1 MVMEYLKYF
10 DALIENRL
18 ITPIWKNIIH
28 LVEKELKDSKEKDD
42 FLIIFII
49 LFALIDD
56 GNLCISLD
64 KIKLLDK
71 WNNKLEGMRIL
82 LTENNDLNIVSFNYV
97 KDKSNHVIE
106 NSLSKMNDVSLGD
119 VVGPNKFFEIDDNWL
134 YIKKNNTAR
143 KMIISSLERLFKP
156 TFNNPPFDYKS
167 VVNKTLPRPFVLT
180 DGQEKVVKN
189 GLNKNLVITGG
200 PGTGKTTSI
209 LFLLIGLMINHDY
222 KDIFLLAPSGKAAS
236 RMKDSIKGGLS
247 VLSDDFI
254 NNNKKIVDR
263 IANLNRYTI
272 HSFLGIDNNT
282 SAFKHNSKN
291 KFEENS
297 IFIIDEASMIDACL
311 FASLLSSIPDGSRV
325 FIMGDKNQLPS
336 VDAGAVFGDLIVK
349 KSLIDNG
356 NVSELGEAVRFKIGS
371 PIYKLANEVN
381 NDNEILSSLPWKDEF
396 LSIQKNENNIPNPVY
411 YFLNPLSDKTVSQ
424 KEIIH
429 NAIKNFANEYYK
441 DLQGI
446 CTDFEY
452 DGDDSLKKLFAT
464 CVKRAEILT
473 AENNGVRGVNEIN
486 SFVKNNFI
494 DKTKITSVENYYPGE
509 LIIVN
514 KNNKSL
520 DLANGDSGVLMT
532 FKDDQTLYFVIEK
545 DSEIIKTEGKN
556 EGKIFKLGGYLFYP
570 FRLISKSE
578 ISNAYA
584 ITIHKSQGSDY
595 KNILVILPDKKG
607 HPLLNRQIV
616 YTAITRTKGD
626 TYILSNQDRILDAK
640 NTILV
645 RDTNIK

>member
-1 MVMEYLKYF
+1 MEYLKYF

-18 ITPIWKNIIH
+18 ITPIWRNIII
-28 LVEKELKDSKEKDD
+28 LIEKELKDSNDKDD
-42 FLIIFII
+42 YLIIFII

-64 KIKLLDK
+64 ENRLLEK
-71 WNNKLEGMRIL
+71 WNNKLNGTYIL
-82 LTENNDLNIVSFNYV
+82 LSENNSLNIDLFNYV
-97 KDKSNHVIE
+97 KDKSYNVIH
-106 NSLSKMNDVSLGD
+106 NSLGKINNVTLNE
-119 VVGPNKFFEIDDNWL
+119 VVGSDKFFEIDDNWL

-143 KMIISSLERLFKP
+143 KMIIESLDRLFSSSFINSK
-156 TFNNPPFDYKS
+156 FDYKS
-167 VVNKTLPRPFVLT
+167 VVSKKLPKPFLLT
-180 DGQEKVVKN
+180 SGQENVVLN

-209 LFLLIGLMINHDY
+209 LFLLIGLMINNTYDEIY
-222 KDIFLLAPSGKAAS
+222 LLAPSGKAAS

-254 NNNKKIVDR
+254 NNSKAIVDR

-272 HSFLGIDNNT
+272 HSFLGIDQNT
-282 SAFKHNSKN
+282 NAFKHNSKN
-291 KFEENS
+291 KFKENS

-311 FASLLSSIPDGSRV
+311 FASLLSSIPDKSRV

-336 VDAGAVFGDLIVK
+336 VDAGAVFGDLIIK
-349 KSLIDNG
+349 KSLKENG
-356 NVSELGEAVRFKIGS
+356 NISELGEAVRFKIGS

-381 NDNEILSSLPWKDEF
+381 NENEVLSELPWKNEF
-396 LSIQKNENNIPNPVY
+396 LTIQKNENNISNPVY
-411 YFLNPLSDKTVSQ
+411 YYLNPLSDKNISQ
-424 KEIIH
+424 KEIVLT
-429 NAIKNFANEYYK
+429 AVKNFAIEYYK
-441 DLQGI
+441 DLQDL
-446 CTDFEY
+446 CTNFEY
-452 DGDDSLKKLFAT
+452 KDKSELKNLFT
-464 CVKRAEILT
+464 DCVKRAEILT

-486 SFVKNNFI
+486 NFIKNNFL
-494 DKTKITSVENYYPGE
+494 DKSKVSSVDGYYPGE

-532 FKDDQTLYFVIEK
+532 FKDDPTLYFMIEK
-545 DSEIIKTEGKN
+545 DSEIIKAEGKN
-556 EGKIFKLGGYLFYP
+556 DGKIFKLGGYLFYP
-570 FRLISKSE
+570 FRLISKNE

-626 TYILSNQDRILDAK
+626 TYILSNQDRIFDAK
-640 NTILV
+640 NTLIV
-645 RDTNIK
+645 RDTNIN

>member
-1 MVMEYLKYF
+1 MEYLKYF

-18 ITPIWKNIIH
+18 ITPIWRNIII
-28 LVEKELKDSKEKDD
+28 LIEKELKDSNDKDD
-42 FLIIFII
+42 YLIIFII

-64 KIKLLDK
+64 ENRLLEK
-71 WNNKLEGMRIL
+71 WNNKLNGTYIL
-82 LTENNDLNIVSFNYV
+82 LSENNSLNIDLFNYV
-97 KDKSNHVIE
+97 KDKSYNVIH
-106 NSLSKMNDVSLGD
+106 NSLGKINNVTLNE
-119 VVGPNKFFEIDDNWL
+119 VVGSDKFFEIDDNWL

-143 KMIISSLERLFKP
+143 KMIIESLDRLFSSSFINSK
-156 TFNNPPFDYKS
+156 FDYKS
-167 VVNKTLPRPFVLT
+167 VVSKKLPKPFLLT
-180 DGQEKVVKN
+180 SGQENVVLN

-209 LFLLIGLMINHDY
+209 LFLLIGLMINNTYDEIY
-222 KDIFLLAPSGKAAS
+222 LLAPSGKAAS

-254 NNNKKIVDR
+254 NNSKAIVDR

-272 HSFLGIDNNT
+272 HSFLGIDQNT
-282 SAFKHNSKN
+282 NAFKHNSKN
-291 KFEENS
+291 KFKENS

-311 FASLLSSIPDGSRV
+311 FASLLSSIPDKSRV

-336 VDAGAVFGDLIVK
+336 VDAGAVFGDLIIK
-349 KSLIDNG
+349 KSLKENG
-356 NVSELGEAVRFKIGS
+356 NISELGEAVRFKIGS

-381 NDNEILSSLPWKDEF
+381 NENEVLSELPWKNEF
-396 LSIQKNENNIPNPVY
+396 LTIQKNENNISNPVY
-411 YFLNPLSDKTVSQ
+411 YYLNPLSDKNISQ
-424 KEIIH
+424 KEIVLT
-429 NAIKNFANEYYK
+429 AVKNFAIEYYK
-441 DLQGI
+441 DLQDL
-446 CTDFEY
+446 CTNFEY
-452 DGDDSLKKLFAT
+452 KDKSELKNLFT
-464 CVKRAEILT
+464 DCVKRAEILT

-486 SFVKNNFI
+486 NFIKNNFL
-494 DKTKITSVENYYPGE
+494 DKSKVSSVDGYYPGE

-532 FKDDQTLYFVIEK
+532 FKDDPTLYFMIEK
-545 DSEIIKTEGKN
+545 DSEIIKGEGKN
-556 EGKIFKLGGYLFYP
+556 DGKIFKLGGYLFYP
-570 FRLISKSE
+570 FRLISKNE

-640 NTILV
+640 NTLIV
-645 RDTNIK
+645 RDTNIN

>member
-1 MVMEYLKYF
+1 MEYLKYF

-18 ITPIWKNIIH
+18 ITPIWRNIII
-28 LVEKELKDSKEKDD
+28 LIEKELKDSNDKDD
-42 FLIIFII
+42 YLIIFII

-64 KIKLLDK
+64 ENRLLEK
-71 WNNKLEGMRIL
+71 WNNKLNGTYIL
-82 LTENNDLNIVSFNYV
+82 LSENNSLNIDLFNYV
-97 KDKSNHVIE
+97 KDKSYNVIH
-106 NSLSKMNDVSLGD
+106 NSLGKINNVTLNE
-119 VVGPNKFFEIDDNWL
+119 VVGSDKFFEIDDNWL

-143 KMIISSLERLFKP
+143 KMIIESLDRLFSSSFINSK
-156 TFNNPPFDYKS
+156 FDYKS
-167 VVNKTLPRPFVLT
+167 VVSKKLPKPFLLT
-180 DGQEKVVKN
+180 SGQENVVLN

-209 LFLLIGLMINHDY
+209 LFLLIGLMINNTYDEIY
-222 KDIFLLAPSGKAAS
+222 LLAPSGKAAS

-247 VLSDDFI
+247 VLSDDFV
-254 NNNKKIVDR
+254 NNNKAIADR

-272 HSFLGIDNNT
+272 HSFLGIDQNT
-282 SAFKHNSKN
+282 NAFKHNSKN
-291 KFEENS
+291 KFKENS

-311 FASLLSSIPDGSRV
+311 FASLLSSIPDKSRV

-336 VDAGAVFGDLIVK
+336 VDAGAVFGDLIIK
-349 KSLIDNG
+349 KSLKENG
-356 NVSELGEAVRFKIGS
+356 NISELGEAVRFKIGS

-381 NDNEILSSLPWKDEF
+381 NENEVLSELPWKNEF
-396 LSIQKNENNIPNPVY
+396 LTIQKNENNISNPVY
-411 YFLNPLSDKTVSQ
+411 YYLNPLSDKNISQ
-424 KEIIH
+424 KEIVLT
-429 NAIKNFANEYYK
+429 AVKNFAIEYYK
-441 DLQGI
+441 DLQDL
-446 CTDFEY
+446 CTNFEY
-452 DGDDSLKKLFAT
+452 KDKSELKNLFT
-464 CVKRAEILT
+464 DCVKRAEILT

-486 SFVKNNFI
+486 HFIKNNFL
-494 DKTKITSVENYYPGE
+494 DKSKVSSVDGYYPGE

-532 FKDDQTLYFVIEK
+532 FKDDPTLYFMIEK
-545 DSEIIKTEGKN
+545 DSEIIKAEGKN
-556 EGKIFKLGGYLFYP
+556 DGKIFKLGGYLFYP
-570 FRLISKSE
+570 FRLISKNE

-640 NTILV
+640 NTLIV
-645 RDTNIK
+645 RDTNIN

>member
-1 MVMEYLKYF
+1 MEYLKYF

-18 ITPIWKNIIH
+18 ITPIWRNIII
-28 LVEKELKDSKEKDD
+28 LIEKELKDSNDKDD
-42 FLIIFII
+42 YLIIFII

-64 KIKLLDK
+64 ENRLLEK
-71 WNNKLEGMRIL
+71 WNNKLNGTYIL
-82 LTENNDLNIVSFNYV
+82 LSENNSLNIDLFNYV
-97 KDKSNHVIE
+97 KDKSYNVIH
-106 NSLSKMNDVSLGD
+106 NSLGKINNVTLNE
-119 VVGPNKFFEIDDNWL
+119 VVGSDKFFEIDDNWL

-143 KMIISSLERLFKP
+143 KMIIESLDRLFSSSFINSK
-156 TFNNPPFDYKS
+156 FDYKS
-167 VVNKTLPRPFVLT
+167 VVSKKLPKPFLLT
-180 DGQEKVVKN
+180 SGQENVVLN

-209 LFLLIGLMINHDY
+209 LFLLIGLMINNTYDEIY
-222 KDIFLLAPSGKAAS
+222 LLAPSGKAAS

-247 VLSDDFI
+247 VLSDDFV
-254 NNNKKIVDR
+254 NNNKAIADR

-272 HSFLGIDNNT
+272 HSFLGIDQNT
-282 SAFKHNSKN
+282 NAFKHNSKN
-291 KFEENS
+291 KFKENS

-311 FASLLSSIPDGSRV
+311 FASLLSSIPDKSRV

-336 VDAGAVFGDLIVK
+336 VDAGAVFGDLIIK
-349 KSLIDNG
+349 KSLKENG
-356 NVSELGEAVRFKIGS
+356 NISELGEAVRFKIGS

-381 NDNEILSSLPWKDEF
+381 NENEVLSELPWKNEF
-396 LSIQKNENNIPNPVY
+396 LTIQKNENNISNPVY
-411 YFLNPLSDKTVSQ
+411 YYLNPLSDKNISQ
-424 KEIIH
+424 KEIVLT
-429 NAIKNFANEYYK
+429 AVKNFAIEYYK
-441 DLQGI
+441 DLQDL
-446 CTDFEY
+446 CTNFEY
-452 DGDDSLKKLFAT
+452 KDKSELKNLFT
-464 CVKRAEILT
+464 DCVKRAEILT

-486 SFVKNNFI
+486 HFIKNNFL
-494 DKTKITSVENYYPGE
+494 DKSKVSSVDGYYPGE

-532 FKDDQTLYFVIEK
+532 FKDDPTLYFMIEK
-545 DSEIIKTEGKN
+545 DSEIIKAEGKN
-556 EGKIFKLGGYLFYP
+556 DGKIFKLGGYLFYP
-570 FRLISKSE
+570 FRLISKNK

-640 NTILV
+640 NTLIV
-645 RDTNIK
+645 RDTNIN

>member
-1 MVMEYLKYF
+1 MEYLKYF

-18 ITPIWKNIIH
+18 ITPIWRNIII
-28 LVEKELKDSKEKDD
+28 LIEKELKDSNDKDD
-42 FLIIFII
+42 YLIIFII

-64 KIKLLDK
+64 ENRLLEK
-71 WNNKLEGMRIL
+71 WNNKLNGTYIL
-82 LTENNDLNIVSFNYV
+82 LSENNSLNIDLFNYV
-97 KDKSNHVIE
+97 KDKSYNVIH
-106 NSLSKMNDVSLGD
+106 NSLGKINNVTLNE
-119 VVGPNKFFEIDDNWL
+119 VVGSDKFFEIDDNWL

-143 KMIISSLERLFKP
+143 KIIIESLDRLFSSSFINSK
-156 TFNNPPFDYKS
+156 FDYKS
-167 VVNKTLPRPFVLT
+167 VVSKKLPKPFLLT
-180 DGQEKVVKN
+180 NGQENVVLN

-209 LFLLIGLMINHDY
+209 LFLLIGLMINNTYDEIY
-222 KDIFLLAPSGKAAS
+222 LLAPSGKAAS

-254 NNNKKIVDR
+254 NNNKAIADR

-272 HSFLGIDNNT
+272 HSFLGIDQNT
-282 SAFKHNSKN
+282 NAFKHNSKN
-291 KFEENS
+291 KFKENS

-311 FASLLSSIPDGSRV
+311 FASLLSSIPDKSRV

-336 VDAGAVFGDLIVK
+336 VDAGAVFGDLIIK
-349 KSLIDNG
+349 KSLKENG
-356 NVSELGEAVRFKIGS
+356 NISELGEAVRFKIGS

-381 NDNEILSSLPWKDEF
+381 NENEVLSELPWKNEF
-396 LSIQKNENNIPNPVY
+396 LTIQKNENNISNPVY
-411 YFLNPLSDKTVSQ
+411 YYLNPLSDKNISQ
-424 KEIIH
+424 KEIVLT
-429 NAIKNFANEYYK
+429 AVKNFAIEYYK
-441 DLQGI
+441 DLQDL
-446 CTDFEY
+446 CTNFEY
-452 DGDDSLKKLFAT
+452 KDKSELKNLFT
-464 CVKRAEILT
+464 DCVKRAEILT

-486 SFVKNNFI
+486 NFIKNNFL
-494 DKTKITSVENYYPGE
+494 DKSKVSSVDGYYPGE

-532 FKDDQTLYFVIEK
+532 FKDDPTLYFMIEK
-545 DSEIIKTEGKN
+545 DSEIIKGEGKN
-556 EGKIFKLGGYLFYP
+556 DGKIFKLGGYLFYP
-570 FRLISKSE
+570 FRLISKNE

-640 NTILV
+640 NTLIV
-645 RDTNIK
+645 RDTNIN

>member
-1 MVMEYLKYF
+1 MEYLKYF

-18 ITPIWKNIIH
+18 ITPIWRNIII
-28 LVEKELKDSKEKDD
+28 LIEKELKDSNDKDD
-42 FLIIFII
+42 YLIIFII

-64 KIKLLDK
+64 ENRLLEK
-71 WNNKLEGMRIL
+71 WNNKLNGTYIL
-82 LTENNDLNIVSFNYV
+82 LSENNSLNIDLFNYV
-97 KDKSNHVIE
+97 KDKSYNVIH
-106 NSLSKMNDVSLGD
+106 NSLGKINNVTLNE
-119 VVGPNKFFEIDDNWL
+119 VVGSDKFFEIDDNWL

-143 KMIISSLERLFKP
+143 KMIIESLDRLFSSSFINSK
-156 TFNNPPFDYKS
+156 FDYKS
-167 VVNKTLPRPFVLT
+167 VVSKKLPKPFLLT
-180 DGQEKVVKN
+180 NGQENVVLN

-209 LFLLIGLMINHDY
+209 LFLLIGLMINNTYDEIY
-222 KDIFLLAPSGKAAS
+222 LLAPSGKAAS

-247 VLSDDFI
+247 VLSDDFV
-254 NNNKKIVDR
+254 NNNKAIADR

-272 HSFLGIDNNT
+272 HSFLGIDQNT
-282 SAFKHNSKN
+282 NAFKHNSKN
-291 KFEENS
+291 KFKENS

-311 FASLLSSIPDGSRV
+311 FASLLSSIPDKSRV

-336 VDAGAVFGDLIVK
+336 VDAGAVFGDLIIK
-349 KSLIDNG
+349 KSLKENG
-356 NVSELGEAVRFKIGS
+356 NISELGEAVRFKIGS

-381 NDNEILSSLPWKDEF
+381 NENEVLSELPWKNEF
-396 LSIQKNENNIPNPVY
+396 LTIQKNENNISNPVY
-411 YFLNPLSDKTVSQ
+411 YYLNPLSDKNISQ
-424 KEIIH
+424 KEIVLT
-429 NAIKNFANEYYK
+429 AVKNFAIEYYK
-441 DLQGI
+441 DLQDL
-446 CTDFEY
+446 CTNFEY
-452 DGDDSLKKLFAT
+452 KDKSELKNLFT
-464 CVKRAEILT
+464 DCVKRAEILT

-486 SFVKNNFI
+486 NFIKNNFL
-494 DKTKITSVENYYPGE
+494 DKSKVSSVDGYYPGE

-532 FKDDQTLYFVIEK
+532 FKDDPTLYFMIEK
-545 DSEIIKTEGKN
+545 DSEIIKAEGKN
-556 EGKIFKLGGYLFYP
+556 DGKIFKLGGYLFYP
-570 FRLISKSE
+570 FRLISKNE

-626 TYILSNQDRILDAK
+626 TYILSNQDRIFDAK
-640 NTILV
+640 NTLIV
-645 RDTNIK
+645 RDTNIN

>member
-1 MVMEYLKYF
+1 MEYLKYF

-18 ITPIWKNIIH
+18 ITPIWRNIII
-28 LVEKELKDSKEKDD
+28 LIEKELKDSNDKDD
-42 FLIIFII
+42 YLIIFII

-64 KIKLLDK
+64 ENRLLEK
-71 WNNKLEGMRIL
+71 WNNKLNGTYIL
-82 LTENNDLNIVSFNYV
+82 LSENNSLNIDLFNYV
-97 KDKSNHVIE
+97 KDKSYNVIH
-106 NSLSKMNDVSLGD
+106 NSLGKINNVTLNE
-119 VVGPNKFFEIDDNWL
+119 VVGSDKFFEIDDNWL

-143 KMIISSLERLFKP
+143 KMIIESLDRLFSSSFINSK
-156 TFNNPPFDYKS
+156 FDYKS
-167 VVNKTLPRPFVLT
+167 VVSKKLPKPFLLT
-180 DGQEKVVKN
+180 NGQENVVLN

-209 LFLLIGLMINHDY
+209 LFLLIGLMINNTYDEIY
-222 KDIFLLAPSGKAAS
+222 LLAPSGKAAS

-247 VLSDDFI
+247 VLSDDFV
-254 NNNKKIVDR
+254 NNNKAIADR

-272 HSFLGIDNNT
+272 HSFLGIDQNT
-282 SAFKHNSKN
+282 NAFKHNSKN
-291 KFEENS
+291 KFKENS

-311 FASLLSSIPDGSRV
+311 FASLLSSIPDKSRV

-336 VDAGAVFGDLIVK
+336 VDAGAVFGDLIIK
-349 KSLIDNG
+349 KSLKENG
-356 NVSELGEAVRFKIGS
+356 NISELGEAVRFKIGS

-381 NDNEILSSLPWKDEF
+381 NENEVLSELPWKNEF
-396 LSIQKNENNIPNPVY
+396 LTIQKNENNISNPVY
-411 YFLNPLSDKTVSQ
+411 YYLNPLSDKNISQ
-424 KEIIH
+424 KEIVLT
-429 NAIKNFANEYYK
+429 AVKNFAIEYYK
-441 DLQGI
+441 DLQDL
-446 CTDFEY
+446 CTNFEY
-452 DGDDSLKKLFAT
+452 KDKSELKNLFT
-464 CVKRAEILT
+464 DCVKRAEILT

-486 SFVKNNFI
+486 HFIKNNFL
-494 DKTKITSVENYYPGE
+494 DKSKVSSVDGYYPGE

-532 FKDDQTLYFVIEK
+532 FKDDPTLYFMIEK
-545 DSEIIKTEGKN
+545 DSEIIKAEGKN
-556 EGKIFKLGGYLFYP
+556 DGKIFKLGGYLFYP
-570 FRLISKSE
+570 FRLISKNE

-640 NTILV
+640 NTLIV
-645 RDTNIK
+645 RDTNIN

>member
-1 MVMEYLKYF
+1 MEYLKYF

-18 ITPIWKNIIH
+18 ITPIWRNIII
-28 LVEKELKDSKEKDD
+28 LIEKELKDSNDKDD
-42 FLIIFII
+42 YLIIFII

-64 KIKLLDK
+64 ENRLLEK
-71 WNNKLEGMRIL
+71 WNNKLNGTYIL
-82 LTENNDLNIVSFNYV
+82 LSENNSLNIDLFNYV
-97 KDKSNHVIE
+97 KDKSYNVIH
-106 NSLSKMNDVSLGD
+106 NSLGKINNVTLNE
-119 VVGPNKFFEIDDNWL
+119 VVGSDKFFEIDDNWL

-143 KMIISSLERLFKP
+143 KMIIESLDRLFSSSFINSK
-156 TFNNPPFDYKS
+156 FDYKS
-167 VVNKTLPRPFVLT
+167 VVSKKLPKPFLLT
-180 DGQEKVVKN
+180 SGQENVVLN

-209 LFLLIGLMINHDY
+209 LFLLIGLMINNTYDEIY
-222 KDIFLLAPSGKAAS
+222 LLAPSGKAAS

-254 NNNKKIVDR
+254 NNSKAIVDR

-272 HSFLGIDNNT
+272 HSFLGIDQNT
-282 SAFKHNSKN
+282 NAFKHNSKN
-291 KFEENS
+291 KFKENS

-311 FASLLSSIPDGSRV
+311 FASLLSSIPDKSRV

-336 VDAGAVFGDLIVK
+336 VDAGAVFGDLIIK
-349 KSLIDNG
+349 KSLKENG
-356 NVSELGEAVRFKIGS
+356 NISELGEAVRFKIGS

-381 NDNEILSSLPWKDEF
+381 NENEVLSELPWKNEF
-396 LSIQKNENNIPNPVY
+396 LTIQKNENNISNPVY
-411 YFLNPLSDKTVSQ
+411 YYLNPLSDKNISQ
-424 KEIIH
+424 KEIVLT
-429 NAIKNFANEYYK
+429 AVKNFAIEYYK
-441 DLQGI
+441 DLQDL
-446 CTDFEY
+446 CTNFEY
-452 DGDDSLKKLFAT
+452 KDKSELKNLFT
-464 CVKRAEILT
+464 DCVKRAEILT

-486 SFVKNNFI
+486 NFIKNNFL
-494 DKTKITSVENYYPGE
+494 DKSKVSSVDGYYPGE

-532 FKDDQTLYFVIEK
+532 FKDDPTLYFMIEK
-545 DSEIIKTEGKN
+545 DSEIIKAEGKN
-556 EGKIFKLGGYLFYP
+556 DGKIFKLGGYLFYP
-570 FRLISKSE
+570 FRLISKNE

-640 NTILV
+640 NTLIV
-645 RDTNIK
+645 RDTNIN

>member
-1 MVMEYLKYF
+1 MEYLKYF

-18 ITPIWKNIIH
+18 ITPIWRNIII
-28 LVEKELKDSKEKDD
+28 LIEKELKDSNDKDD
-42 FLIIFII
+42 YLIIFII

-64 KIKLLDK
+64 ENRLLEK
-71 WNNKLEGMRIL
+71 WNNKLNGTYIL
-82 LTENNDLNIVSFNYV
+82 LSENNSLNIDLFNYV
-97 KDKSNHVIE
+97 KDKSYNVIH
-106 NSLSKMNDVSLGD
+106 NSLGKINNVTLNE
-119 VVGPNKFFEIDDNWL
+119 VVGSDKFFEIDDNWL

-143 KMIISSLERLFKP
+143 KMIIESLDRLFSSSFINSK
-156 TFNNPPFDYKS
+156 FDYKS
-167 VVNKTLPRPFVLT
+167 VVSKKLPKPFLLT
-180 DGQEKVVKN
+180 SGQENVVLN

-209 LFLLIGLMINHDY
+209 LFLLIGLMINNTYDEIY
-222 KDIFLLAPSGKAAS
+222 LLAPSGKAAS

-247 VLSDDFI
+247 VLSDDFV
-254 NNNKKIVDR
+254 NNNKAIADR

-272 HSFLGIDNNT
+272 HSFLGIDQNT
-282 SAFKHNSKN
+282 NAFKHNSKN
-291 KFEENS
+291 KFKENS

-311 FASLLSSIPDGSRV
+311 FASLLSSIPDKSRV

-336 VDAGAVFGDLIVK
+336 VDAGAVFGDLIIK
-349 KSLIDNG
+349 KSLKENG
-356 NVSELGEAVRFKIGS
+356 NISELGEAVRFKIGS

-381 NDNEILSSLPWKDEF
+381 NENEVLSELPWKNEF
-396 LSIQKNENNIPNPVY
+396 LTIQKNENNISNPVY
-411 YFLNPLSDKTVSQ
+411 YYLNPLSDKNISQ
-424 KEIIH
+424 KEIVLT
-429 NAIKNFANEYYK
+429 AVKNFAIEYYK
-441 DLQGI
+441 DLQDL
-446 CTDFEY
+446 CTNFEY
-452 DGDDSLKKLFAT
+452 KDKSELKNLFT
-464 CVKRAEILT
+464 DCVKRAEILT

-486 SFVKNNFI
+486 NFIKNNFL
-494 DKTKITSVENYYPGE
+494 DKSKVSSVDGYYPGE

-532 FKDDQTLYFVIEK
+532 FKDDPTLYFMIEK
-545 DSEIIKTEGKN
+545 DSEIIKAEGKN
-556 EGKIFKLGGYLFYP
+556 DGKIFKLGGYLFYP
-570 FRLISKSE
+570 FRLISKNE

-626 TYILSNQDRILDAK
+626 TYILSNQDRIFDAK
-640 NTILV
+640 NTLIV
-645 RDTNIK
+645 RDTNIN

>member
-1 MVMEYLKYF
+1 MEYLKYF

-18 ITPIWKNIIH
+18 ITPIWRNIII
-28 LVEKELKDSKEKDD
+28 LIEKELKDSNDKDD
-42 FLIIFII
+42 YLIIFII

-64 KIKLLDK
+64 ENRLLEK
-71 WNNKLEGMRIL
+71 WNNKLNGTYIL
-82 LTENNDLNIVSFNYV
+82 LSENNSLNIDLFNYV
-97 KDKSNHVIE
+97 KDKSYNVIH
-106 NSLSKMNDVSLGD
+106 NSLGKINNVTLNE
-119 VVGPNKFFEIDDNWL
+119 VVGSDKFFEIDDNWL

-143 KMIISSLERLFKP
+143 KMIIESLDRLFSSSFINSK
-156 TFNNPPFDYKS
+156 FDYKS
-167 VVNKTLPRPFVLT
+167 VVSKKLPKPFLLT
-180 DGQEKVVKN
+180 SGQENVVLN

-209 LFLLIGLMINHDY
+209 LFLLIGLMINNTYDEIY
-222 KDIFLLAPSGKAAS
+222 LLAPSGKAAS

-247 VLSDDFI
+247 VLSDDFV
-254 NNNKKIVDR
+254 NNNKAIADR

-272 HSFLGIDNNT
+272 HSFLGIDQNT
-282 SAFKHNSKN
+282 NAFKHNSKN
-291 KFEENS
+291 KFKENS

-311 FASLLSSIPDGSRV
+311 FASLLSSIPDKSRV

-336 VDAGAVFGDLIVK
+336 VDAGAVFGDLIIK
-349 KSLIDNG
+349 KSLKENG
-356 NVSELGEAVRFKIGS
+356 NISELGEAVRFKIGS

-381 NDNEILSSLPWKDEF
+381 NENEVLSELPWKNEF
-396 LSIQKNENNIPNPVY
+396 LTIQKNENNISNPVY
-411 YFLNPLSDKTVSQ
+411 YYLNPLSDKNISQ
-424 KEIIH
+424 KEIVLT
-429 NAIKNFANEYYK
+429 AVKNFAIEYYK
-441 DLQGI
+441 DLQDL
-446 CTDFEY
+446 CTNFEY
-452 DGDDSLKKLFAT
+452 KDKSELKNLFT
-464 CVKRAEILT
+464 DCVKRAEILT

-486 SFVKNNFI
+486 NFIKNNFL
-494 DKTKITSVENYYPGE
+494 DKSKVSSVDGYYPGE

-532 FKDDQTLYFVIEK
+532 FKDDPTLYFMIEK
-545 DSEIIKTEGKN
+545 DSEIIKGEGKN
-556 EGKIFKLGGYLFYP
+556 DGKIFKLGGYLFYP
-570 FRLISKSE
+570 FRLISKNE

-640 NTILV
+640 NTLIV
-645 RDTNIK
+645 RDTNIN

>member
-1 MVMEYLKYF
+1 MEYLKYF

-18 ITPIWKNIIH
+18 ITPIWRNIII
-28 LVEKELKDSKEKDD
+28 LIEKELKDSNDKDD
-42 FLIIFII
+42 YLIIFII

-64 KIKLLDK
+64 ENRLLEK
-71 WNNKLEGMRIL
+71 WNNKLNGTYIL
-82 LTENNDLNIVSFNYV
+82 LSENNSLNIDLFNYV
-97 KDKSNHVIE
+97 KDKSYNVIH
-106 NSLSKMNDVSLGD
+106 NSLGKINNVTLNE
-119 VVGPNKFFEIDDNWL
+119 VVGSDKFFEIDDNWL

-143 KMIISSLERLFKP
+143 KMIIESLDRLFSSSFINSK
-156 TFNNPPFDYKS
+156 FDYKS
-167 VVNKTLPRPFVLT
+167 VVSKKLPKPFLLT
-180 DGQEKVVKN
+180 NGQENVVLN

-209 LFLLIGLMINHDY
+209 LFLLIGLMINNTYDEIY
-222 KDIFLLAPSGKAAS
+222 LLAPSGKAAS

-254 NNNKKIVDR
+254 NNNKAIADR

-272 HSFLGIDNNT
+272 HSFLGIDQNT
-282 SAFKHNSKN
+282 NAFKHNSKN
-291 KFEENS
+291 KFKENS

-311 FASLLSSIPDGSRV
+311 FASLLSSIPDKSRV

-336 VDAGAVFGDLIVK
+336 VDAGAVFGDLIIK
-349 KSLIDNG
+349 KSLKENG
-356 NVSELGEAVRFKIGS
+356 NISELGEAVRFKIGS

-381 NDNEILSSLPWKDEF
+381 NENEVLSELPWKNEF
-396 LSIQKNENNIPNPVY
+396 LTIQKNENNISNPVY
-411 YFLNPLSDKTVSQ
+411 YYLNPLSDKNISQ
-424 KEIIH
+424 KEIVLT
-429 NAIKNFANEYYK
+429 AVKNFAIEYYK
-441 DLQGI
+441 DLQDL
-446 CTDFEY
+446 CTNFEY
-452 DGDDSLKKLFAT
+452 KDKSELKNLFT
-464 CVKRAEILT
+464 DCVKRAEILT

-486 SFVKNNFI
+486 NFIKNNFL
-494 DKTKITSVENYYPGE
+494 DKSKVSSVDGYYPGE

-532 FKDDQTLYFVIEK
+532 FKDDPTLYFMIEK
-545 DSEIIKTEGKN
+545 DSEIIKGEGKN
-556 EGKIFKLGGYLFYP
+556 DGKIFKLGGYLFYP
-570 FRLISKSE
+570 FRLISKNE

-640 NTILV
+640 NTLIV
-645 RDTNIK
+645 RDTNIN